1 MALSKPQEHCQ
12 ELQLAAGHA
21 KLPGCYE
28 MRRLLIGNRDEV
40 VKLLGTE
47 APTPERMKQSAE
59 GHQKS

>member
-1 MALSKPQEHCQ
+1 MGLSKPQEHCQ

-28 MRRLLIGNRDEV
+28 MRRLANRDEV

-47 APTPERMKQSAE
+47 VPTPERMKQSAE